1 MTDKQP
7 AVSRPQGRQSRLDI
21 IKAIIQT
28 QDIGS
33 QEELAQALQ
42 KVGVNMTQATLSR
55 DLKLLKVVKGNSPRG
70 RSVYMMPDNPYY
82 RRVREH
88 RQQGTAIQN
97 GFMSIRISGQLAVI
111 KCRPGYA
118 SGLASDIDNA
128 KFPDIIG
135 TIAGDDT
142 IFLALEEGFN
152 KDTLEANLRTIVPV
166 YPGTH
171 I

>member
-1 MTDKQP
+1 MVNNKMT
-7 AVSRPQGRQSRLDI
+7 ARQSRLDI

-28 QDIGS
+28 QEIGS
-33 QEELAQALQ
+33 QDELAQALS
-42 KVGVNMTQATLSR
+42 KEGVNMTQATLSR
-55 DLKLLKVVKGNSPRG
+55 DLKLLKVVKGFSPKG
-70 RSVYMMPDNPYY
+70 RSIYMLPENPYY

-88 RQQGTAIQN
+88 RQEGTAIRN
-97 GFMSIRISGQLAVI
+97 GFMSVKFSGQLAVI

-128 KFPDIIG
+128 HFPEVIG

-166 YPGTH
+166 YPGSQ
-171 I
+171 

>member
-1 MTDKQP
+1 M
-7 AVSRPQGRQSRLDI
+7 AARQSRLDL

-28 QDIGS
+28 QEISS
-33 QEELAQALQ
+33 QEELSQALAREGVRMAQAT
-42 KVGVNMTQATLSR
+42 MSR
-55 DLKLLKVVKGNSPRG
+55 DLKALKVVKGFSAQG
-70 RSVYMMPDNPYY
+70 RTVYMLPESPYY

-88 RQQGTAIQN
+88 RQEGTAIRN
-97 GFMSIRISGQLAVI
+97 GFMSLRISGQLAVI

-128 KFPDIIG
+128 HFPEVIG

-152 KDTLEANLRTIVPV
+152 RHTLEADLRTIVPV
-166 YPGTH
+166 YPGSQA
-171 I
+171 

>member
-1 MTDKQP
+1 MSAKN
-7 AVSRPQGRQSRLDI
+7 SRLDMIRLI
-21 IKAIIQT
+21 IS
-28 QDIGS
+28 S
-33 QEELAQALQ
+33 QEICNQDELLRALAAEGI
-42 KVGVNMTQATLSR
+42 VVTQATLSR
-55 DLKLLKVVKGNSPRG
+55 DLKLLKVVKGFSPKG
-70 RSVYMMPDNPYY
+70 RSIYMMPDNPYY

-88 RQQGTAIQN
+88 RQTGTAIRN
-97 GFMSIRISGQLAVI
+97 GFMSLRFSGQLAVI

-128 KFPDIIG
+128 HFPEVIG

-166 YPGTH
+166 YPGSQ
-171 I
+171 